1 MADLNGNGERRKINW
16 GVAISLIGWGGFG
29 LIAWGSISQQV
40 GAHDKRLDKI
50 EASYVAEKDLK
61 AISEPVERRLS
72 RIETQLD
79 QLLQRQMRSSP
90 QP

>member
-1 MADLNGNGERRKINW
+1 MADIPNGERRKINW
-16 GVAISLIGWGGFG
+16 PVIIALVGWGGFG

-50 EASYVAEKDLK
+50 EAGYIADRDLK
-61 AISEPVERRLS
+61 AISDPLNSRLS

-79 QLLQRQMRSSP
+79 QLLSRSIRSTTP
-90 QP
+90 